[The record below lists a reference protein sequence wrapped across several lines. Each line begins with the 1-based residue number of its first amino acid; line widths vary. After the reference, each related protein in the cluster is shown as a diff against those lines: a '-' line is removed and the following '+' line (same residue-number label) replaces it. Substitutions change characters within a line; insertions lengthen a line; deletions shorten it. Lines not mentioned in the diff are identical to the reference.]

1 LAHRPEILLADE
13 PTASVHP
20 ALADTILALLI
31 EQAREQ
37 DTALI
42 LATHDPDRAARHGF
56 AILPIRTE
64 AGNAG
69 AGRSCLNRARAPA

>member
-1 LAHRPEILLADE
+1 M
-13 PTASVHP
+13 
-20 ALADTILALLI
+20 ALLL

-56 AILPIRTE
+56 SLLPIRTE
-64 AGNAG
+64 ASQGT
-69 AGRSCLNRARAPA
+69 GRSWLARAPSGVAA